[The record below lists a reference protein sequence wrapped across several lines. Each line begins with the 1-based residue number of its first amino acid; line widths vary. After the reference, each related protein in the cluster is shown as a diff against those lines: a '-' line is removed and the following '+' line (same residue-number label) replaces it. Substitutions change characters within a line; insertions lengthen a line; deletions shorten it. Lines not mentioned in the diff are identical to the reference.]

1 MKHLFSI
8 PALFVLLLLNACAAQ
23 YHYVPNIPVIPAFR
37 KQHDAVMSGG
47 RSVMGGWELQA
58 GYSPLK
64 HVLLQYQYAHLPTSS
79 PSNARLPW
87 ESNQSWEGSAG
98 AYWYKS
104 PWTFS
109 LAGGGGGGYSE
120 NGFGSTG
127 MPGGQSQLDFRQWFV
142 QPAVLLQSH
151 GIRFGLAARSMW
163 LNFEKG
169 QIEVPSLESA
179 ELQAIRRI
187 EEENPFRLTEFG
199 FTLGYSLRPFTLS
212 YNAVSVFGDPNL
224 LKDLLFADGN
234 HSVMLTLNV
243 QELWRGKRGK
253 GK

>member
-37 KQHDAVMSGG
+37 KQHDAVVSGG

-64 HVLLQYQYAHLPTSS
+64 HMLLQCQYAKLPTA
-79 PSNARLPW
+79 SNTNTAVNW
-87 ESNQSWEGSAG
+87 EGNGSWEGSVGVYSYEA
-98 AYWYKS
+98 

-109 LAGGGGGGYSE
+109 LCGGAGGGYSE
-120 NGFGSTG
+120 NRFGHLG
-127 MPGGQSQLDFRQWFV
+127 AGHLQSRLDFRQWFV
-142 QPAVLLQSH
+142 QPGVLLQSH
-151 GIRFGLAARSMW
+151 GIRFGIAARSIW
-163 LNFEKG
+163 LYFNEG
-169 QIEVPSLESA
+169 QVEIPNVSSEEF
-179 ELQAIRRI
+179 QAILRI
-187 EEENPFRLTEFG
+187 EQESPIQLVEFG

-234 HSVMLTLNV
+234 HSVILTLNV